1 MLPAETNHHI
11 NNVERS
17 QVCTHADKQQG
28 VIVAGLQLN
37 LMALSKA
44 FNLSNVNTSLF
55 IKGFLK

>member
-1 MLPAETNHHI
+1 MLPVETNHHI

-44 FNLSNVNTSLF
+44 FNLSNVNTS
-55 IKGFLK
+55 